1 MSFALTFGSIGDIIT
16 VIELLNQIR
25 KALCDSTGSSA
36 EYQALIVDLDVFSD
50 ILDAVKSSISSTVQ
64 SSHNLLKD
72 IHGKIRKYQCSLRAG
87 GSGNAMRDSWRKIGW
102 ALFKKPEL
110 VQMRRKVMD
119 QVEILNI
126 LLSISSREDAQRQR
140 DALVAVEGSI
150 KDLSIYTRD
159 VHVSQDQRPT
169 LADIHRCLTELPAAL
184 GYTWEGGSGLSQRPV
199 ILTDALG
206 QTLRLPIELCESWEL
221 FDGMMKVYFKNRAGS
236 QYIQRGDYVVTL
248 TSAPARSYALIT
260 PSGHPRTLDKTSW
273 AEHVYAGSTMNMDV
287 IITERYSDPDDVCLQ
302 DWPIL
307 KRTCPNCGYN
317 NEAWRRD
324 WVGGFTCS
332 CCQVW
337 FAISGRVD
345 GYYKSAPVPI
355 SKSNDDYSKYA
366 STDTNYDDP
375 PEPNKDS
382 AKHNEEHSSE
392 PPSSQPVTE
401 LVSPQ
406 LQGNS
411 VSSPTRQSNPA
422 SADLHLLR
430 RVRVIKSMP
439 KTGSRRFLHPDAID
453 HFQGESVS
461 DSMPR
466 SVPRYLKFPSPTVAA
481 ILYDRAF

>member
-16 VIELLNQIR
+16 VIELLNR
-25 KALCDSTGSSA
+25 VREALCDSTGSSA

-50 ILDAVKSSISSTVQ
+50 ILDAVKSSISSNTRLSPQSESLLNAHRQAVQ
-64 SSHNLLKD
+64 SSHDLLKD
-72 IHGKIRKYQCSLRAG
+72 IHGKIRKYQSSLRAG

-140 DALVAVEGSI
+140 DALVAMESSV
-150 KDLSIYTRD
+150 KDLSIYTRHVTLD
-159 VHVSQDQRPT
+159 VQVSQDQCPT
-169 LADIHRCLTELPAAL
+169 LADIHRCLTELPATL

-260 PSGHPRTLDKTSW
+260 PSGHPRALDKTSW

-287 IITERYSDPDDVCLQ
+287 IITERS
-302 DWPIL
+302 
-307 KRTCPNCGYN
+307 R
-317 NEAWRRD
+317 
-324 WVGGFTCS
+324 
-332 CCQVW
+332 CQVW

-345 GYYKSAPVPI
+345 GYYKSAPAPI
-355 SKSNDDYSKYA
+355 SKSNDDYDKYA
-366 STDTNYDDP
+366 STDANYDDP
-375 PEPNKDS
+375 PELNEDS
-382 AKHNEEHSSE
+382 VKYKEEYSSE
-392 PPSSQPVTE
+392 FSLSQSVTE

-411 VSSPTRQSNPA
+411 VSSPTRQSNSA
-422 SADLHLLR
+422 STDLHLLR

-439 KTGSRRFLHPDAID
+439 QTGSRPLPH
-453 HFQGESVS
+453 
-461 DSMPR
+461 
-466 SVPRYLKFPSPTVAA
+466 KFPSPTVVA
-481 ILYDRAF
+481 IFYDRAVGEYD

>member
-16 VIELLNQIR
+16 VIELLNR
-25 KALCDSTGSSA
+25 VREALCDSTGSSA

-50 ILDAVKSSISSTVQ
+50 ILDAVKSSISSNTRLSPQSESLLNAHRQAVQ
-64 SSHNLLKD
+64 SSHDLLKD
-72 IHGKIRKYQCSLRAG
+72 IHGKIRKYQSSLRAG

-126 LLSISSREDAQRQR
+126 LLSISSR
-140 DALVAVEGSI
+140 
-150 KDLSIYTRD
+150 D
-159 VHVSQDQRPT
+159 VQVSQDQCPT
-169 LADIHRCLTELPAAL
+169 LADIHRCLTELPATL

-260 PSGHPRTLDKTSW
+260 PSGHPRALDKTSW

-287 IITERYSDPDDVCLQ
+287 IITERYSDPNDVCLR
-302 DWPIL
+302 DWTIL

-332 CCQVW
+332 RCQVW

-345 GYYKSAPVPI
+345 GYYKSAPAPI
-355 SKSNDDYSKYA
+355 SKSNDDYDKYA
-366 STDTNYDDP
+366 STDANYDDP
-375 PEPNKDS
+375 PELNEDS
-382 AKHNEEHSSE
+382 VKYKEEYSSE
-392 PPSSQPVTE
+392 FSLSQSVTE

-411 VSSPTRQSNPA
+411 VSSPTRQSNSA
-422 SADLHLLR
+422 STDLHLLR

-439 KTGSRRFLHPDAID
+439 QTGSRPLPH
-453 HFQGESVS
+453 
-461 DSMPR
+461 
-466 SVPRYLKFPSPTVAA
+466 KFPSPTVVA
-481 ILYDRAF
+481 IFYDRAVGEYD